1 GTSAFLEEPDL
12 PTETAVNVNELR
24 AFYDSI
30 RCKPIPHL
38 KLDCGALIHLE
49 KPMLLADPYLTYPD
63 ENKTW
68 KFVLQFHIRGLSVH
82 ADFRSEISKTQL
94 IGWTW
99 DLGKSLIKPM
109 LRRVKPSILA
119 QVGLTKQQIGS
130 MTISEISAKL
140 NSTAEGKKL
149 RKALSLKTQ
158 DLTSK
163 QLKTMSWELWREEV
177 EPILNDPKRKIL
189 TQRKA
194 PEPHEW
200 LKYEGEIPAG
210 AVGATAELEGQF
222 LIMDEGTIEYGA
234 QKSYYHEYFL
244 HGKHLN
250 GRFFVRRLATR
261 PKWQVKQPF
270 AWMTFR
276 GKPMER
282 PYTISKRAVDRSWM
296 PPKGISAIPKEI
308 RQQVPEEYQYWHK
321 PNSKKVR
328 DDLVEAMRNRQV
340 SIKLQ
345 RGLRFAVKRVWHKGP
360 EVVRGVPIVRYW
372 IIIHDGKK
380 VLDAW

>member
-1 GTSAFLEEPDL
+1 ETIRKTGLKRMAEPQAYFVDTRYGLESTLSASSSPWIALSKAGEWDYVLNNETPWLKLREEGIKSITGTSITRELLEGLIEDGMIFHCEEDATIEGGTSAFLEEPDL

-24 AFYDSI
+24 AFYASI

-68 KFVLQFHIRGLSVH
+68 KFVLQFHVRGLSVH

-109 LRRVKPSILA
+109 LRRIKPATLA

-158 DLTSK
+158 DLTPK
-163 QLKTMSWELWREEV
+163 QLKTICWELWREEV

-200 LKYEGEIPAG
+200 LDYEGEIPAG

-282 PYTISKRAVDRSWM
+282 PYTISK
-296 PPKGISAIPKEI
+296 
-308 RQQVPEEYQYWHK
+308 
-321 PNSKKVR
+321 
-328 DDLVEAMRNRQV
+328 
-340 SIKLQ
+340 
-345 RGLRFAVKRVWHKGP
+345 
-360 EVVRGVPIVRYW
+360 
-372 IIIHDGKK
+372 
-380 VLDAW
+380 